1 MTKNMARM
9 DAIQIRRARVS
20 DLDAVTRLSTALWRK
35 EPVAGHR
42 EHAEA
47 ILSGKPASTLPLA
60 LIVADLD
67 GSVVGFIEVGLRS
80 HADGCDTRY
89 PVGFVEG
96 WYVKPHYQRRAIGR
110 ALMTAAEDWSRSQ
123 GARELASDTWID
135 ETPSQLAHEALGF
148 DVVDR
153 CVHFRSPYGNEDPAP
168 CWPGP
173 DVVTGILIAPDP
185 RGQGRLK

>member
-9 DAIQIRRARVS
+9 EAIQIRRARVS
-20 DLDAVTRLSTALWRK
+20 DLDPLTQLCAALWP
-35 EPVAGHR
+35 EDPVAEHR

-47 ILSGKPASTLPLA
+47 VLSGKPASTLPLV
-60 LIVADLD
+60 LIVAELH

-96 WYVKPHYQRRAIGR
+96 WYVEPQHQLRSIGR
-110 ALMTAAEDWSRSQ
+110 ALMIAAEDWSRSQ

-148 DVVDR
+148 AVVDR
-153 CVHFRSPYGNEDPAP
+153 CVHFRKS
-168 CWPGP
+168 
-173 DVVTGILIAPDP
+173 L
-185 RGQGRLK
+185 R